1 LRVKR
6 FKNPKIVV
14 NVEPWTKETLPE
26 KIFRINMGRKV
37 GMI

>member
-1 LRVKR
+1 LAKFARIAR

-26 KIFRINMGRKV
+26 KFSG
-37 GMI
+37 